1 MIVLYFKILQILIN
15 DFDKALKGDLLYF
28 KVLQREVQFEIQ
40 ILHTYSILPSSK
52 KKSIYNRMG
61 VVKKT
66 IGWDTTYRITDLDRL
81 LSMDILSNSRFF
93 F

>member
-52 KKSIYNRMG
+52 KSQY
-61 VVKKT
+61 T
-66 IGWDTTYRITDLDRL
+66 IGWESLKKQLDG
-81 LSMDILSNSRFF
+81 IPHIG
-93 F
+93 